1 MRAIS
6 SNSPATSAQPHRALE
21 GEVDEPSDEI
31 GVAHPALLPEGREH
45 GDLGEARHG
54 VDLVDV
60 DLVAGDEEVGADE
73 SLGVDRGE
81 GALREFTEPLGEFG
95 RDVGWGVEGRAPI
108 TRAGAREGD
117 VVAVCGRLGWS
128 GSGLVVLQR
137 GFGSPKD
144 LVSEHLTPTV
154 PYRQGVAASDLGAT
168 AMLDVSDGLLADLG
182 HISERSGVG
191 IDVDTSLVEIPDA
204 LARVAAATGKN
215 ALSLVLTGGEDHA
228 LAATFPATAAL
239 PEGWRRIG
247 SVTAGEGVTVDGRPW
262 DGAAGWDHFG

>member
-1 MRAIS
+1 M
-6 SNSPATSAQPHRALE
+6 
-21 GEVDEPSDEI
+21 V
-31 GVAHPALLPEGREH
+31 
-45 GDLGEARHG
+45 
-54 VDLVDV
+54 
-60 DLVAGDEEVGADE
+60 
-73 SLGVDRGE
+73 
-81 GALREFTEPLGEFG
+81 
-95 RDVGWGVEGRAPI
+95 DVGWAAAGVAVLGRGFRSPRAVVVAHRVPEPPYGEGRVAAE
-108 TRAGAREGD
+108 AGAS
-117 VVAVCGRLGWS
+117 A
-128 GSGLVVLQR
+128 LV
-137 GFGSPKD
+137 
-144 LVSEHLTPTV
+144 
-154 PYRQGVAASDLGAT
+154 
-168 AMLDVSDGLLADLG
+168 DVSDGLLADLG